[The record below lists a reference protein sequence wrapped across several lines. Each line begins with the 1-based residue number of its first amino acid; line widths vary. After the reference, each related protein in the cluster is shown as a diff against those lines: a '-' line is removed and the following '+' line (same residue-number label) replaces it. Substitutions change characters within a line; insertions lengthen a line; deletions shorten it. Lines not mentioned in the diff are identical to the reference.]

1 VKTSSIIL
9 AATLS
14 TFGLSTFGLSAVAEP
29 MGGPLFADA
38 MPPYE
43 VMNIVRASGF
53 RPLGP
58 PIWRGRIYVV
68 RAIER
73 HGEDVRILVDSNSGR
88 IVSVVPAGPP
98 PGYGAASAYGPGP
111 RDDPEAPYGRPEPY
125 PAGRYASGPYESE
138 PYPPGPYRSGPYQS
152 EQPGPYQPGPYQSGP
167 YPSGPDQS
175 GPYQPGPSRYGATG
189 PLTADRSPYP
199 PPSEPSVPKSTAP
212 IGRSAAV
219 TPPRT
224 PLPRPRPAESAVAS
238 PADVKTPEPAS
249 QTSQP
254 QAGAGGASQD
264 GGAQAAD
271 KPAQKP
277 AEKPATTALPPV
289 APLD

>member
-1 VKTSSIIL
+1 VKTSTIML
-9 AATLS
+9 AAIATLS
-14 TFGLSTFGLSAVAEP
+14 TFGWGAAAEP
-29 MGGPLFADA
+29 MGGPPFAGA
-38 MPPYE
+38 MPPFE

-98 PGYGAASAYGPGP
+98 PGYSPASAYGPGP
-111 RDDPEAPYGRPEPY
+111 RDDPEAAYGRPETYRP
-125 PAGRYASGPYESE
+125 GRYASGPYES
-138 PYPPGPYRSGPYQS
+138 
-152 EQPGPYQPGPYQSGP
+152 GPYQSGP
-167 YPSGPDQS
+167 YQSGPYQSGPYQSGPYQSGSYASGPDQS

-189 PLTADRSPYP
+189 PQTAERSPYP
-199 PPSEPSVPKSTAP
+199 PPTEPSSAPKSMAP
-212 IGRSAAV
+212 ISRSAAV

-249 QTSQP
+249 QTSPLP
-254 QAGAGGASQD
+254 QAGTGGTSQD

-277 AEKPATTALPPV
+277 AEKPAITALPPV